1 MKEMKNYMKKYW
13 WIIVI
18 AIFIIGLPILLNFLV
33 FMPTSQLS
41 VGTLQDWMS
50 FWGSYLGATI
60 SSLTAFIILFIQQ
73 KNHKEE
79 MASLRFEKQRDDGK
93 NRMHINSGYTKLVE
107 NNRLENQKNRQLQ
120 RNLFLYQ
127 QEIQWLNVLR
137 EALAKYISAFQE
149 NEIWEIINSI
159 PVSSF
164 ESIQQKIKAVYK
176 TLKQADTTLNLVISE
191 NRKTTISD
199 TYQKKLADNYA
210 CYMSVVNDIQ
220 MLACLYYNKTPI
232 SNEASDN
239 LNHLIAE
246 MGIDSKNMDS
256 NQYSELAHQLIKPL
270 TDILEA
276 FRTLS
281 QSCIKEERQRIDS
294 IMNGGDSEK

>member
-1 MKEMKNYMKKYW
+1 MKKYW

-93 NRMHINSGYTKLVE
+93 NWMHINSGYTKLAE

-127 QEIQWLNVLR
+127 QEIQWFNVLR

-149 NEIWEIINSI
+149 RKIWDIINSI

-176 TLKQADTTLNLVISE
+176 TLNQADTTLNLVISE

-294 IMNGGDSEK
+294 IMNGGDSGK

>member
-1 MKEMKNYMKKYW
+1 MKEKKNYMKKYW
-13 WIIVI
+13 WIIAI

-50 FWGSYLGATI
+50 FWGSYLSATI
-60 SSLTAFIILFIQQ
+60 SALIAFVILVIQRKDTKHNYEQ
-73 KNHKEE
+73 TRRDNRRQYSFNKRVTGWDDAVKTDKEKEE
-79 MASLRFEKQRDDGK
+79 AR
-93 NRMHINSGYTKLVE
+93 HY
-107 NNRLENQKNRQLQ
+107 Q

-137 EALAKYISAFQE
+137 EALVKYISAFQE

-159 PVSSF
+159 PLSSF

-176 TLKQADTTLNLVISE
+176 TLNHADTTLNLVISE

-199 TYQKKLADNYA
+199 TYQKKLAKMYA
-210 CYMSVVNDIQ
+210 RYMSIINDIQ
-220 MLACLYYNKTPI
+220 LLTYLYYSKAPI
-232 SNEASDN
+232 SEETSDSLNN
-239 LNHLIAE
+239 LMAE
-246 MGIDSKNMDS
+246 MDIDSNNMNY
-256 NQYSELAHQLIKPL
+256 NQFSELAHQLIKPL
-270 TDILEA
+270 SGILEA
-276 FRTLS
+276 IRTLS

>member
-1 MKEMKNYMKKYW
+1 MKKYW

-79 MASLRFEKQRDDGK
+79 MALLRFEKQRDDGK

-176 TLKQADTTLNLVISE
+176 TLNQADTTLNLVISE

>member
-1 MKEMKNYMKKYW
+1 MKKYW

-93 NRMHINSGYTKLVE
+93 NRMHINRGYTKLAE

-176 TLKQADTTLNLVISE
+176 TLNQADTTLYLVISE

-210 CYMSVVNDIQ
+210 CYMSVVYDIQ

-232 SNEASDN
+232 SNEASDSLNN
-239 LNHLIAE
+239 LMAE
-246 MGIDSKNMDS
+246 MDIDSNNMNY
-256 NQYSELAHQLIKPL
+256 NQFSELAHQLIKPL
-270 TDILEA
+270 SGILEA
-276 FRTLS
+276 IRTLS

-294 IMNGGDSEK
+294 IMNGGDNEK

>member
-1 MKEMKNYMKKYW
+1 
-13 WIIVI
+13 
-18 AIFIIGLPILLNFLV
+18 
-33 FMPTSQLS
+33 
-41 VGTLQDWMS
+41 
-50 FWGSYLGATI
+50 
-60 SSLTAFIILFIQQ
+60 
-73 KNHKEE
+73 

-93 NRMHINSGYTKLVE
+93 NRMHINSGYTKLAE

-176 TLKQADTTLNLVISE
+176 TLNQADTTLNLVISE

-294 IMNGGDSEK
+294 IMNCGDSEK

>member
-1 MKEMKNYMKKYW
+1 MKKYW

-33 FMPTSQLS
+33 FMPTSQLC

-93 NRMHINSGYTKLVE
+93 NRMHINSGYTKLAE

-127 QEIQWLNVLR
+127 QEIQWINVLR

-149 NEIWEIINSI
+149 NEIREIINSI

-176 TLKQADTTLNLVISE
+176 TLNQADTTLNLVISE
-191 NRKTTISD
+191 NRKSTISD

-294 IMNGGDSEK
+294 IMNGGDNEK

>member
-1 MKEMKNYMKKYW
+1 MKKYW

-41 VGTLQDWMS
+41 IGTLQDWMS

-93 NRMHINSGYTKLVE
+93 NRMHINSGYTKLAE

-176 TLKQADTTLNLVISE
+176 TLNQADTTLNLVISE

>member
-79 MASLRFEKQRDDGK
+79 MALLRFEKQRDDGK

>member
-1 MKEMKNYMKKYW
+1 MKKYW

>member
-1 MKEMKNYMKKYW
+1 MKNDMKKYW

-50 FWGSYLGATI
+50 FWGSYLGAII

-93 NRMHINSGYTKLVE
+93 NRMHINSGYTKLAE

-149 NEIWEIINSI
+149 RKIWDIINSI

-176 TLKQADTTLNLVISE
+176 TLNQADTTLNLVISE

-210 CYMSVVNDIQ
+210 CYMSVVYDIQ

-232 SNEASDN
+232 SNEASDSLNN
-239 LNHLIAE
+239 LMAE
-246 MGIDSKNMDS
+246 MDIDSNNMNY
-256 NQYSELAHQLIKPL
+256 NQFSELAHQLIKPL
-270 TDILEA
+270 LGILEA
-276 FRTLS
+276 IRTLS

-294 IMNGGDSEK
+294 IMNGGDNEK